1 MRDPASERAL
11 RIGPVVGL
19 ILAFAS
25 PAKSAEP
32 VVDYAKQIKPILKQ
46 RCYGCHG
53 ALKQKGHLRLDTA
66 GLLRKGGDAGP
77 TIEPG
82 HAGES
87 LLIDRIT
94 EKDASL
100 RMPPEGSP
108 LSDEQVA
115 AFRRWIDQGAKSP
128 ADEKPETDPRKHWAF
143 VPPVR
148 PDLSADKKAYPG
160 RSPIDLLLD
169 RERKKLGV
177 EPLAKA
183 EPHVLLRRVY
193 LDLIGL
199 PPSREELNEFLKD
212 PSDAA
217 YEKVVDRLLA
227 SPQHG
232 ERWARHWMDVWRYSD
247 WYGRR
252 AVPDVLNS
260 YAQIWRWRDWI
271 VRSLNNDR
279 GYDSMVR
286 AMLAADEMTP
296 EDQSETVATGFVVR
310 NFYRWNYNLWLK
322 DSVEHTGKAFLALT
336 FNCAHCHDHK
346 YDPIKQDDY
355 FALRA
360 VFEPIEIRHDRVPGE
375 PDPGPYPT
383 YDYGKAYGPIKSG
396 LVRVYDKTLDA
407 KTFLYTRGESRNIVP
422 GRPPIDPGMP
432 SFLSKVA
439 YRLEPVSLPK
449 TVSHPGTQAFVK
461 QEEIAV
467 REAALKGA
475 DAALKA
481 SQDRLKKVGGKEKD
495 KDGLLTAGVEVDER
509 VRAAALADLA
519 AIHARSQADDARAY
533 QSRETFEAYSL
544 NAVRAERW
552 AISQKAAVEVAR
564 AKQVLTQAKAKGTKD
579 LKKPE
584 AGLAAATKAMEVA
597 QAKLKEDGGRYT
609 PLAPEFPE
617 KSTGRRAALA
627 RWVTDRSNP
636 LAARVAANHIW
647 RWHFGQP
654 IVASTHDFGRN
665 GALPTHPELLDW
677 LALELMDQGGG
688 WSMKSLHKKIVTSD
702 AYKMRSNDQ
711 ASTNVAARLDRNNRT
726 LWKFPPARMESEVV
740 RDSLLKVAGVLDLTI
755 GGPDI
760 PMEQGDTVR
769 RRSLYFTHH
778 GEQRMLFLETFDAPD
793 ACDAYKRSTSVVPR
807 QALAMVNNESLLGLS
822 TSLADR
828 LWKECSGNWVD
839 PKRADEVFLRAGF
852 ETVLS
857 RPPSTAERELSLRFL
872 AEQTALLKS
881 EPSSPS
887 GPSPDSLARRDFIH
901 ALFSHTDFL
910 TIH

>member
-1 MRDPASERAL
+1 MRDPACERAL
-11 RIGPVVGL
+11 QTGLVVGL
-19 ILAFAS
+19 LLAFAS
-25 PAKSAEP
+25 PAKAAEP
-32 VVDYAKQIKPILKQ
+32 VVDYSKQIKPILKQ

-53 ALKQKGHLRLDTA
+53 ALKQQGHLRLDTA

-77 TIEPG
+77 AIEPG
-82 HAGES
+82 HAEES

-108 LSDEQVA
+108 LTPEQVT
-115 AFRRWIDQGAKSP
+115 AFRQWIDQGAKSP

-143 VPPVR
+143 LPPAR
-148 PDLSADKKAYPG
+148 PDLSAELKAHPG
-160 RSPIDLLLD
+160 RSPIDILLD
-169 RERKKLGV
+169 RERRKLGV

-199 PPSREELNEFLKD
+199 PPSREELREFLKD
-212 PSDAA
+212 PSDTA

-271 VRSLNNDR
+271 VRSLNDDR

-296 EDQSETVATGFVVR
+296 EDRSETVATGFVVR
-310 NFYRWNYNLWLK
+310 NFYRWNYSSWLK
-322 DSVEHTGKAFLALT
+322 DNVEHTGKAFLALT

-346 YDPIKQDDY
+346 YDPIKHEDY
-355 FALRA
+355 FAFRA
-360 VFEPIEIRHDRVPGE
+360 IFEPIEIRHDRVPGE

-383 YDYGKAYGPIKSG
+383 YDYGKAYGPITSG

-407 KTFLYTRGESRNIVP
+407 KTYLYTRGESRNVVP
-422 GRPPIDPGMP
+422 GRPPIEPGMP
-432 SFLSKVA
+432 SFLSQVA
-439 YRLEPVSLPK
+439 YRLEPVSLPT

-461 QEEIAV
+461 QEELAS
-467 REAALKGA
+467 RESALKAA
-475 DAALKA
+475 DAAFKA
-481 SQDRLKKVGGKEKD
+481 SQERLKKAGGKEKD

-509 VRAAALADLA
+509 VRAGALADLA
-519 AIHARSQADDARAY
+519 AIHARILAEDARAS
-533 QSRETFEAYSL
+533 QSRETFEALSL
-544 NAVRAERW
+544 NAARAERW
-552 AISQKAAVEVAR
+552 AASQKAAVEVAR
-564 AKQVLTQAKAKGTKD
+564 AKQVLAQAKAKGTKD

-584 AGLAAATKAMEVA
+584 AGLAAATKALELA
-597 QAKLKEDGGRYT
+597 QAKLKEESGAYT
-609 PLAPEFPE
+609 PIAPEFPG
-617 KSTGRRAALA
+617 KSTGRRTALA
-627 RWVTDRSNP
+627 KWLTDRANP
-636 LAARVAANHIW
+636 LTARVAANHIW

-654 IVASTHDFGRN
+654 IVSTTHDFGRN
-665 GALPTHPELLDW
+665 GTLPTHPELLDW
-677 LALELMDQGGG
+677 LALELMDQGNG
-688 WSMKSLHKKIVTSD
+688 WSMKSLHRKIVTSE
-702 AYKMRSNDQ
+702 AYKMRSHDP
-711 ASTNVAARLDRNNRT
+711 ASTVAAKLDRSNRT

-740 RDSLLKVAGVLDLTI
+740 RDSMLKVAGVLDLTM
-755 GGPDI
+755 GGADI

-793 ACDAYKRSTSVVPR
+793 ACDAYKRTTSVVPR

-839 PKRADEVFLRAGF
+839 PKRADEVFLSAGF

-857 RPPSTAERELSLRFL
+857 RPPSAAERELSLRFL

-881 EPSSPS
+881 EANS
-887 GPSPDSLARRDFIH
+887 GPSPDALARRDFIH